1 MKKKF
6 YIILFLLTSIQQV
19 YAQHEKRSKLV
30 QDSTAKV
37 RQLNE
42 VRIDGQK
49 AIKLKKDTLSN
60 SLRMQVP
67 LLQMPQNIISISSAL
82 IQQQGGLQLKDMAR
96 NASGVYFG
104 YNSSPFD
111 NSASIKVRGFNA
123 ATTINGM
130 PNRLVLGATLDDEAL
145 IENLEFVKG
154 PAGFISALGEPGGTL
169 NIVTKSPKEKL
180 LNVMVTGGNYNF
192 FRATADIGSVLKNK
206 GFSYRF
212 NTAFQH
218 QDSYLNY
225 MKTTKYV
232 IAPVLQYNFSPR
244 TFLIAEYNYI
254 RGEVKNGSSINKLRQ
269 DQDVLQ
275 DPISLNFSAGIGL
288 PLSVSQTHTFR
299 FSAVH
304 KFNENWQLTSQS
316 NFVKAP
322 ANQWYMVSANN
333 RTSISFNAQG
343 KTNRIASNSNILGE
357 TYNTNLFLSGK
368 FKTGTFKHTLLIG
381 SDYTTGKDSL
391 STYYGSNSFPF
402 ERNNPNF
409 YVDANTVGIT
419 KRSIRQENHIHYS
432 AAYVYD
438 NIAFDK
444 FLLTV
449 GARYTDYRNRNILT
463 TTRGPRVPDY
473 YRQHAFSPRAAFSFM
488 PDSTSS
494 VYFLYDQSFVPKTGQ
509 VVTETTDGPQAGQK
523 TVTASKPVEPE
534 LGNNYEL
541 GIKKNWFNGRLLTTV
556 NGFHTVKRNVAARD
570 FRSYAA
576 AAGAIAYYLQL
587 GEVVSN
593 GFEVD
598 IIGNITDR
606 LSLITNYTYV
616 DARITKDNNLDPT
629 PDNPSIVGQKMPDV
643 PQQVFNTWLQ
653 YSFPVSGYRKISVS
667 AGQSTITK
675 LSAISQRDTYLP
687 NYTKFDAGLSFS
699 SPKYMFRIIA
709 DNLTNKRYMASGDI
723 TTDFPYSGNNYFF
736 VEGEPFSIRLSL
748 GVKF

>member
-1 MKKKF
+1 MKKTL
-6 YIILFLLTSIQQV
+6 YLILLLFISVQYV
-19 YAQHEKRSKLV
+19 FAQHEKLNRST
-30 QDSTAKV
+30 QDSVIKT

-60 SLRMQVP
+60 TLRMQVP
-67 LLQMPQNIISISSAL
+67 MLQMPQNIISISSAL
-82 IQQQGGLQLKDMAR
+82 IQQQGALQLKDMAR

-130 PNRLVLGATLDDEAL
+130 PNRLVLGATLDDESL
-145 IENLEFVKG
+145 IENLEFIKG

-180 LNVMVTGGNYNF
+180 LNVQLTGGNYNLL
-192 FRATADIGSVLKNK
+192 RATADIGSALKSK

-232 IAPVLQYNFSPR
+232 FAPVLQYNFSPR
-244 TFLIAEYNYI
+244 TYLIAEYNYI

-269 DQDVLQ
+269 DKDILQ
-275 DPISLNFSAGIGL
+275 DPVDLNFSAGIGL

-316 NFVKAP
+316 NFVKSP

-333 RTSISFNAQG
+333 RTSISFNDQG
-343 KTNRIASNSNILGE
+343 KTNRIASNSNLLGE

-368 FKTGTFKHTLLIG
+368 FKTGAFKHNLLIG
-381 SDYTTGKDSL
+381 SDYTKGNDSL
-391 STYYGSNSFPF
+391 STYYGTISSPF
-402 ERNNPNF
+402 DRNNPNF
-409 YVDANTVGIT
+409 YVDPNTVSIT

-432 AAYVYD
+432 AAYIYD
-438 NIAFDK
+438 NIALDK

-473 YRQHAFSPRAAFSFM
+473 YKQHAFSPRVALSFM

-494 VYFLYDQSFVPKTGQ
+494 VYFLFDQSFVPKTGQ
-509 VVTETTDGPQAGQK
+509 VVTETVDGPQAGQK

-534 LGNNYEL
+534 LGTNLEL
-541 GIKKNWFNGRLLTTV
+541 GLKKNWFNGRLLTTI

-570 FRSYAA
+570 FRNYATS
-576 AAGAIAYYLQL
+576 AGAIAYYLQL

-598 IIGNITDR
+598 VIGNITDC

-616 DARITKDNNLDPT
+616 DAKVTKDNNLNPT
-629 PDNPSIVGQKMPDV
+629 ADDPSIVGQKMPDV

-653 YSFPVSGYRKISVS
+653 YSIPLKGYNKISIS
-667 AGQSTITK
+667 AGQTTITK

-699 SPKYMFRIIA
+699 NPKYMFRLIA

-723 TTDFPYSGNNYFF
+723 TTDFPYPGNNYFF
-736 VEGEPFSIRLSL
+736 IEGEPFTIRLSL

>member
-1 MKKKF
+1 MKKIL
-6 YIILFLLTSIQQV
+6 YLILFLLIYSPKIF
-19 YAQHEKRSKLV
+19 AQHEKRSKPKP
-30 QDSTAKV
+30 DSTARV

-49 AIKLKKDTLSN
+49 ATKLKKDTLSN
-60 SLRMQVP
+60 GLRMQVP
-67 LLQMPQNIISISSAL
+67 LLQMPQNIISISAAL
-82 IQQQGGLQLKDMAR
+82 IQQQGALQLKDMAR

-123 ATTINGM
+123 STTINGM
-130 PNRLVLGATLDDEAL
+130 PSRLVLGATLDDEAL
-145 IENLEFVKG
+145 IENLEFIKG

-180 LNVMVTGGNYNF
+180 LNAQITGGNYNL
-192 FRATADIGSVLKNK
+192 FRATADIGSSLKSK

-212 NTAFQH
+212 NTAFQN
-218 QDSYLNY
+218 QNSYLNY

-232 IAPVLQYNFSPR
+232 IAPVLQYNFSPK
-244 TFLIAEYNYI
+244 TYLIAEYNYI

-269 DQDVLQ
+269 DKDVLQ
-275 DPISLNFSAGIGL
+275 DPISLNYSAGIGL

-299 FSAVH
+299 FSGVH

-316 NFVKAP
+316 NFVRAP
-322 ANQWYMVSANN
+322 AHQWYMVSANN
-333 RTSISFNAQG
+333 RTSISFNDQG
-343 KTNRIASNSNILGE
+343 KTNRIASNSNLFGE

-368 FKTGTFKHTLLIG
+368 FKTGALKHNLLIG

-391 STYYGSNSFPF
+391 ATYYGSNPTPF
-402 ERNNPNF
+402 DRNRPDF
-409 YVDANTVGIT
+409 YVDPNVVTIT
-419 KRSIRQENHIHYS
+419 KRSIRQENKIHYS

-438 NIAFDK
+438 NITLDK
-444 FLLTV
+444 FLLTL

-463 TTRGPRVPDY
+463 TTRGPRTPEY
-473 YRQHAFSPRAAFSFM
+473 YRQNAFSPRAALTFM

-494 VYFLYDQSFVPKTGQ
+494 VYFLFDQSFVPKTGQ
-509 VVTETTDGPQAGQK
+509 VVTETIDGPQAGQK
-523 TVTASKPVEPE
+523 TVTASKAVAPE
-534 LGNNYEL
+534 LGNNFEL
-541 GIKKNWFNGRLLTTV
+541 GFKKNWFKGRLLTTI
-556 NGFHTVKRNVAARD
+556 NGFHSVKRNVAARD
-570 FRSYAA
+570 FGSYAA
-576 AAGAIAYYLQL
+576 AVGGVIYYLQL

-598 IIGNITDR
+598 VIGNITDR
-606 LSLITNYTYV
+606 FSLITNYTYV
-616 DARITKDNNLDPT
+616 DAKITKDNNLNPT
-629 PDNPSIVGQKMPDV
+629 ADNPSIVGQKMPDI

-653 YSFPVSGYRKISVS
+653 YSIPLKGYHKISIS
-667 AGQSTITK
+667 AGQSTITR
-675 LSAISQRDTYLP
+675 LSAISQKDTYLP

-699 SPKYMFRIIA
+699 NPKYMFRLIA

-723 TTDFPYSGNNYFF
+723 TTDFPYTGNNYFF
-736 VEGEPFSIRLSL
+736 VEGEPFTIRLSL

>member
-1 MKKKF
+1 MKKIL
-6 YIILFLLTSIQQV
+6 YLILFLFIYTPQIF
-19 YAQHEKRSKLV
+19 AQHEKRSKTV
-30 QDSTAKV
+30 QDSSAKV

-49 AIKLKKDTLSN
+49 AVKLKKDTLSN
-60 SLRMQVP
+60 GLRMQIP

-123 ATTINGM
+123 STTINGM
-130 PNRLVLGATLDDEAL
+130 PSRLVLGATLDDESL
-145 IENLEFVKG
+145 IENLEFIKG

-180 LNVMVTGGNYNF
+180 LNAQITGGNYNL
-192 FRATADIGSVLKNK
+192 FRATADIGSALKSK

-232 IAPVLQYNFSPR
+232 IAPVLQYNFSPS
-244 TFLIAEYNYI
+244 TYLIAEYNYI

-269 DQDVLQ
+269 DNDVLQ
-275 DPISLNFSAGIGL
+275 DPIGVNYSAGIGL

-299 FSAVH
+299 FIAIH

-333 RTSISFNAQG
+333 RTSISFDDQG
-343 KTNRIASNSNILGE
+343 KTRRIASNSNILGE

-368 FKTGTFKHTLLIG
+368 FKTASLKHTLLIG

-391 STYYGSNSFPF
+391 STYYGSNSFAF

-409 YVDANTVGIT
+409 YVDPNTVNIT
-419 KRSIRQENHIHYS
+419 KRSIRQENKIHYA

-463 TTRGPRVPDY
+463 TTKGPRTPDY
-473 YRQHAFSPRAAFSFM
+473 YRQNAFSPRAALTFM
-488 PDSTSS
+488 PDTTSS
-494 VYFLYDQSFVPKTGQ
+494 IYFLFDQSFVPKTGQ
-509 VVTETTDGPQAGQK
+509 VVTATIDGPQSGQK
-523 TVTASKPVEPE
+523 TVTESKPVDPE
-534 LGNNYEL
+534 LGNNFEV
-541 GIKKNWFNGRLLTTV
+541 GIKKNWFKGRLLTTV

-576 AAGAIAYYLQL
+576 SAGGIVYYLQL

-598 IIGNITDR
+598 VIGNITDR

-616 DARITKDNNLDPT
+616 NAKITKDNNLNPT
-629 PDNPSIVGQKMPDV
+629 PDDPSIVGQKMPDV

-653 YSFPVSGYRKISVS
+653 YSIPLKGYNKISIS
-667 AGQSTITK
+667 AGQTTITK

-699 SPKYMFRIIA
+699 NPKYMFRLIA
-709 DNLTNKRYMASGDI
+709 DNLTNKRYMSSGDI
-723 TTDFPYSGNNYFF
+723 TTDFPYTGNNYFF
-736 VEGEPFSIRLSL
+736 IEGEPFTIRLSL